1 LYFRT
6 NQFRAA
12 SAKNIKAL
20 IDELRIDINE
30 MDKSEQDKFYL
41 MIKKYE

>member
-1 LYFRT
+1 
-6 NQFRAA
+6 
-12 SAKNIKAL
+12 L